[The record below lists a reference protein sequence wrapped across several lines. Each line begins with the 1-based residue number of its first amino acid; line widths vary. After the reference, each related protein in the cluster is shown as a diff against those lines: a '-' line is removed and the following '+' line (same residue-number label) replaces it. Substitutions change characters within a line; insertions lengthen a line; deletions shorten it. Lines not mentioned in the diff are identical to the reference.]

1 MSDTKIVRGLLRVLS
16 VLRALNENNYAT
28 AMQLAKATDLPRP
41 TVDRLLHTL
50 IQAGYVTHAG
60 ARDTF
65 RLTNLVRSLSDGFDD
80 EAWVTQVAGPVLAEL
95 GDKIVWPTDIA
106 TFDRDSMVVR
116 ETTHRR
122 SPLSIN
128 REVPGFRP
136 PVLLSSL
143 GLVYLAWSTER
154 DQEEILRAIAASDRP
169 DAPLAR
175 DREWVQARLAE
186 VRRRGYGFREGGISE
201 KTGSIAVPVM
211 WRGKSL
217 AAINIH
223 YILSALSMEQ
233 VVDRYLEDMR
243 GAARKMERLL
253 MERTRGNTVAEGEP
267 EILAEAS

>member
-1 MSDTKIVRGLLRVLS
+1 
-16 VLRALNENNYAT
+16 
-28 AMQLAKATDLPRP
+28 MQLAQATGLPRP
-41 TVDRLLHTL
+41 TIYRLLHTL
-50 IQAGYVTHAG
+50 THAGYVTHAG

-106 TFDRDSMVVR
+106 TFDGDSMVVR

-143 GLVYLAWSTER
+143 GLAFLAWSAPR
-154 DQEEILRAIAASDRP
+154 DQEEILRAIAASNRP

-175 DREWVQARLAE
+175 DREWVRARLAE

-201 KTGSIAVPVM
+201 KTGSVAVPVM
-211 WRGKSL
+211 WRGKPL

-223 YILSALSMEQ
+223 YILSALTMEQ
-233 VVDRYLEDMR
+233 VVDRYLGEMR
-243 GAARKMERLL
+243 AAARKMEEQLILRARPTGGADAGPVLL
-253 MERTRGNTVAEGEP
+253 SEVV
-267 EILAEAS
+267 

>member
-1 MSDTKIVRGLLRVLS
+1 MSDPKIVRGLLRGLS

-28 AMQLAKATDLPRP
+28 VMQIANATGLPRP
-41 TVDRLLHTL
+41 TVYRLLHTL
-50 IQAGYVTHAG
+50 AQAGYITHAG

-80 EAWVTQVAGPVLAEL
+80 EAWVTQVASPVLAEL

-106 TFDRDSMVVR
+106 TFDRASMVVR

-136 PVLLSSL
+136 PVLLSAL
-143 GLVYLAWSTER
+143 GLAYLAWSVPR
-154 DQEEILRAIAASDRP
+154 DQEEILRAIAASDQP

-175 DREWVQARLAE
+175 DRDWVRARLAE

-211 WRGKSL
+211 WRNKPL
-217 AAINIH
+217 ATINIH
-223 YILSALSMEQ
+223 YILSALTMEQ
-233 VVDRYLEDMR
+233 VVERYLGDMR
-243 GAARKMERLL
+243 AAARKIEEQLILRARPTSSPDAAPVLL
-253 MERTRGNTVAEGEP
+253 S
-267 EILAEAS
+267 EAS